1 MLSRDSVFV
10 YLAQQTS
17 FVSEIL
23 LAVELDSAVPLVR
36 QLLRDLGDVVETDG
50 DGNWRI
56 KTEQEQGFRTWTTDS
71 RYIWCNR
78 QSGEEIEE
86 VSDRCWLLK
95 ELDSLHNLRQELFIH
110 AHNTADALRKNHL
123 LAAVRDKDRQID
135 WVKQKLGLSETDNYE
150 IELFINFI
158 RRDGDTQPR
167 AAIDETTVSEYVE
180 AMEEGAIFPPVTVF
194 FDGEHFWLAD
204 GFHRVQAAETIG
216 LLKVTVEVKQGSL
229 RDAVLYSC
237 GANATHGLRRSNAD
251 KRRAVLRLLEDREWS
266 QWSDRSMA
274 RRCGVSHDLVN
285 RMRKSHCH
293 FMTVTKLNNDNQRDK
308 IDEAIEERTYTTK
321 HGTTGKMKTGNIGKS
336 NSFRSKKAANK
347 KNIAETTESELKANV
362 KVKSQKKEGINY
374 QPGLGCEWTITVQ
387 KETYER
393 IKDYQ
398 ARLGIAT
405 LDRVINELLDL
416 AQDENRN
423 GE

>member
-56 KTEQEQGFRTWTTDS
+56 KTEQEQGFRTWTSDS

-86 VSDRCWLLK
+86 VRDRSLLLK
-95 ELDSLHNLRQELFIH
+95 ELENLHNLRQELFIH
-110 AHNTADALRKNHL
+110 AHNTADERRKDHL
-123 LAAVRDKDRQID
+123 LAAVTDKDRQID
-135 WVKQKLGLSETDNYE
+135 WVKQKLDLSETDNYE

-180 AMEEGAIFPPVTVF
+180 AMEAGAIFPPVTVF

-229 RDAVLYSC
+229 REAILYSC
-237 GANATHGLRRSNAD
+237 GANATHGLRRSNED

-266 QWSDRSMA
+266 QWSDRSIA
-274 RRCGVSHDLVN
+274 RRCGVHHKMVGRLRSSLELCSSE
-285 RMRKSHCH
+285 RK
-293 FMTVTKLNNDNQRDK
+293 
-308 IDEAIEERTYTTK
+308 YTTK
-321 HGTTGKMKTGNIGKS
+321 HGTKATMKTEKIGKTDLIKEKQQKENQGTIKES
-336 NSFRSKKAANK
+336 LDLKKAKNK
-347 KNIAETTESELKANV
+347 SIKP
-362 KVKSQKKEGINY
+362 QKKEGLNY
-374 QPGLGCEWTITVQ
+374 KAGLGCEWYVKVNQ
-387 KETYER
+387 ETYER

-398 ARLGIAT
+398 GRLGIAT

-416 AQDENRN
+416 AQDTNRD
-423 GE
+423 G